1 MVKPRN
7 SKFMKYQNFNRHKA
21 FTPEIMTMVRET
33 IKMVDYKAFE
43 IGKSPYDGELMNM
56 LYGLYDGFYYE
67 GLIEAVQEFGFEEGH
82 VIYNNIAGIQNT
94 INMFIKLFGKSE
106 TQIH

>member
-1 MVKPRN
+1 
-7 SKFMKYQNFNRHKA
+7 MKYQNFNRYEA

-43 IGKSPYDGELMNM
+43 IGKSPYDGGFMNM
-56 LYGLYDGFYYE
+56 LHGLYDGFYYE
-67 GLIEAVQEFGFEEGH
+67 GLIEAAQEFGFEEGH
-82 VIYNNIAGIQNT
+82 IIYNNIAGIQNT